1 MNKTTWFLTL
11 VLILILQLCGV
22 SQTAP
27 VQSDAAA
34 PTVTGNSSADRA
46 PEALDRISLNIHSR
60 QVVGHPLVS
69 LAEIILLDEN
79 SDLVVDYD
87 PLTDPIVLTSAS
99 GSLSP
104 DSLADSI
111 LYSNGV
117 IQFLPLGVTYTG
129 PTGSIE
135 ITASDT
141 SLSSPGVFVSF
152 SGYDFVDAVSLSGDP
167 ISHVYSDLPTTVRVS
182 VVNGGQLLAISEPK
196 VTSHFASGGGSV
208 QNLFTANNNGNIDT
222 LLVEL
227 PTAGLSVGEDTL
239 ILVLESVYQ
248 PNAGPFTITDS
259 LSIPVTILAPA
270 EVRFVKD
277 SFEPDSVYAD
287 TAFAI
292 GFQIATTAFSGP
304 IDSTD
309 LTLYA
314 VTSEDSILAT
324 VFQGMIKYSRFE
336 NDTIFYENV
345 QANETDIVLDAIDAE
360 PGSYR
365 LMFDYTMYS
374 NGAVFSLDSTAI
386 DSIVLLPQ
394 IELEF
399 DYSSFE
405 PRLVASG
412 QETSFA
418 FDIVVDGTLPLE
430 ILSEGTSF
438 HVFGDVFYATTNL
451 VAPGDSLIPGINR
464 LECESV
470 FIPSD
475 QLGKT
480 LTVAATVAYRHRGA
494 ANALSSSTNFE
505 GMTVEVEA
513 LPVVQIVEAS
523 IVGINVPSVNTG
535 QAFQVACRI
544 ANLSTSDQPPFETRM
559 VTDGNSSFVPELTVP
574 GIPGDST
581 IEVRYD
587 VVASAVPNPSEI
599 FRIDI
604 SSLGVNQLP
613 PVDNIALANV
623 QEPALL
629 SVSHILIGAD
639 QGYLTIGQD
648 FSVVLSI
655 VNTGEADA
663 GNGTFR
669 ISTNGL
675 DLGNEDPLT
684 LVVETGTPRGVSF
697 VAPDYDTT
705 VTISVDLVNIPLDM
719 NTNLPAQIGDTT
731 FEMNLA
737 VTSPNASLELE
748 AETVSSHLV
757 LSGGD
762 EDFFSLGLT
771 NRGTSSIT
779 DILLSSL
786 TLYVLNDDGFPLDVR
801 EVLEVGS
808 SALINDGRRV
818 TTVTAG
824 ANRMVLSFGDGF
836 IVEAG
841 QSTDL
846 VFRSRVKA
854 SAGTGFMLFVDAADI
869 AASFAHGPLAGQ
881 TVEIITSN
889 DTSLVFKE
897 QFTAVE
903 PELDRSFIIRDNP
916 YNPATGEAEFRY
928 YLAEPSG
935 VVFRILTL
943 TGEKVYGIDL
953 VEGSDGTDAG
963 LQSLTW
969 DGRNEDGQL
978 VLNGVYVAVITTEKD
993 GGRATL
999 KVAVLK

>member
-1 MNKTTWFLTL
+1 MKKALWFLTL
-11 VLILILQLCGV
+11 VPILILQLCVVSFAV
-22 SQTAP
+22 SQTAAGKA
-27 VQSDAAA
+27 DAVR
-34 PTVTGNSSADRA
+34 TL
-46 PEALDRISLNIHSR
+46 EELDRISLNIHPH
-60 QVVGHPLVS
+60 QVVGHPLVTS
-69 LAEIILLDEN
+69 AEIILLDEN

-87 PLTDPIVLTSAS
+87 PIADPIVLTSAV
-99 GSLSP
+99 GALAP
-104 DSLADSI
+104 DSLADS
-111 LYSNGV
+111 LLFSNGV
-117 IQFLPLGVTYTG
+117 IQFLPAGVTYTG
-129 PTGSIE
+129 PTGSVE

-141 SLSSPGVFVSF
+141 SISSLGVFVSF
-152 SGYDFVDAVSLSGDP
+152 SGYDFVKAVSLSGDP
-167 ISHVYSDLPTTVRVS
+167 ISTVYSELPTTVMVS
-182 VVNGGQLLAISEPK
+182 AVNGGQLLAISEPS
-196 VTSHFASGGGSV
+196 VTSYFKSGGGSV
-208 QNLFTANNNGNIDT
+208 QNLFAANNNGNVDT

-227 PTAGLSVGEDTL
+227 PTTGLAVGEDTL

-248 PNAGPFTITDS
+248 PNGGPFTISDT

-270 EVRFVKD
+270 EVRFVED

-287 TAFAI
+287 TDFAI

-314 VTSEDSILAT
+314 VNAEDSILAT
-324 VFQGMIKYSRFE
+324 VFEGMIEYSRFE
-336 NDTIFYENV
+336 DDIIFYENI
-345 QANETDIVLDAIDAE
+345 QADEADTILDTIDAE
-360 PGSYR
+360 PGWYR
-365 LMFDYTMYS
+365 LMFDYVMYS
-374 NGAVFSLDSTAI
+374 NGSVFTLDSTAI
-386 DSIVLLPQ
+386 DSIVILPV
-394 IELEF
+394 IELEY

-405 PRLVASG
+405 PTLVASG

-418 FDIVVDGTLPLE
+418 FDVVVDGTLPLE

-451 VAPGDSLIPGINR
+451 VAPGDSLVPGINR
-464 LECESV
+464 LECERV

-494 ANALSSSTNFE
+494 ANALSSSTDFE

-523 IVGINVPSVNTG
+523 MVAFNVPSVNTA

-544 ANLSTSDQPPFETRM
+544 ANLSSSDQPPFNIRM
-559 VTDGNSSFVPELTVP
+559 VTDGSSTFDPELTVP
-574 GIPGDST
+574 GIPGDDT
-581 IEVRYD
+581 IEVRFD
-587 VVASAVPNPSEI
+587 VIAAGMSNPSEI

-629 SVSHILIGAD
+629 SVSHILIGGD
-639 QGYLTIGQD
+639 QGYLTIGQE

-655 VNTGEADA
+655 VNTGESGA
-663 GNGTFR
+663 GDGTFV
-669 ISTNGL
+669 ITTNGL

-705 VTISVDLVNIPLDM
+705 VTINVDLVEIPLDL
-719 NTNLPAQIGDTT
+719 NTNLPAQVGDIT
-731 FEMNLA
+731 FEINLA
-737 VTSPNASLELE
+737 VTSPDASLELE

-762 EDFFSLGLT
+762 KDFFSLGLT
-771 NRGTSSIT
+771 NRGTSSVT

-786 TLYVLNDDGFPLDVR
+786 TLYVLNDDGLPLDVR

-808 SALINDGRRV
+808 SALINEGRRV
-818 TTVTAG
+818 TTATAG
-824 ANRMVLSFGDGF
+824 ADRMILSFGDGF

-854 SAGTGFMLFVDAADI
+854 AAGTGFMLSVDAADI
-869 AASFAHGPLAGQ
+869 VTSFAQGPLAGQ
-881 TVEIITSN
+881 PVEIVTPN
-889 DTSLVFKE
+889 DTSLVFRE

-903 PELDRSFIIRDNP
+903 AELDKSFVIRDNP
-916 YNPATGEAEFRY
+916 YSPALGEAEFRY

-943 TGEKVYGIDL
+943 SGEKVYGVDL
-953 VEGSDGTDAG
+953 IEGSPGTDTG
-963 LQSLTW
+963 LQSLSW
-969 DGRNEDGQL
+969 DGRNENGDL
-978 VLNGVYVAVITTEKD
+978 VLNGVYVAVITTDNNGE
-993 GGRATL
+993 RATL